1 MKILLDGY
9 LDQNLGDDL
18 MLCMAAD
25 GLRGHKIYMND
36 VPKLPIAARDAKGV
50 KPDLKLTVTGSGFLV
65 YNYKTTFLRMRE
77 MLEDRQKCR
86 RAVIS
91 CNISPFPNKL
101 AEKVIKKQLSR
112 FDFITV
118 RDKYSYEYIKS
129 NLPKVKCEYY
139 PDIVFSLAG
148 SAFSDRPCEGALG
161 ICAYSRLGGNSTD
174 NDFAA
179 LADEYIEKTGN
190 KTLLFA
196 LNVGNENDIKTAE
209 RIKSMM
215 KYGEMAEILK
225 YDAILSNIKRC
236 SKIIGIRFHSAVLA
250 LLADVDLIP
259 AVYSEKTTR
268 MLVDIGFSGRIF
280 DLDRLDF
287 AALREDVFAM
297 RQPFTLDKR
306 VISDSAMHIKRL
318 AEIFG

>member
-9 LDQNLGDDL
+9 LDKNLGDDL
-18 MLCMAAD
+18 MLCLAAY

-65 YNYKTTFLRMRE
+65 YNYKTTFLRIRE
-77 MLEDRQKCR
+77 MLEDRLKCR

-91 CNISPFPNKL
+91 CNISTFPNKL
-101 AEKVIKKQLSR
+101 AERVIKKQLSR

-129 NLPKVKCEYY
+129 NLPEVKCEYY

-148 SAFSDRPCEGALG
+148 GAIADRPCEGALG
-161 ICAYSRLGGNSTD
+161 ICAYSRLGGNTTD
-174 NDFAA
+174 EGFAA

-190 KTLLFA
+190 KVLLFA
-196 LNVGNENDIKTAE
+196 LNAGNENDLKTAE
-209 RIKSMM
+209 RIKSLM
-215 KYGEMAEILK
+215 KHGAMAEILK

-236 SKIIGIRFHSAVLA
+236 SKIIGIRFHSVVISLVAGVE
-250 LLADVDLIP
+250 VIP

-268 MLVDIGFSGRIF
+268 MLEDIGFSGRIF
-280 DLDRLDF
+280 GLDRLDF
-287 AALREDVFAM
+287 EELREAVFAPV
-297 RQPFTLDKR
+297 RPFELDKS
-306 VISDSAMHIKRL
+306 IASDSAMHIKRL
-318 AEIFG
+318 LETIS